1 MDAFS
6 YLSVLLSIILGLA
19 ITQVLK
25 GFRGLMQSRARL
37 RMYWPTVVWSIL
49 VLVIAVQSWWAMFDL
64 RHHEDWTFF
73 AFSVVLA
80 QTIVV
85 YLLAA
90 LVLPDF
96 FGETGFDLRAHYY
109 DHQRWFFALLIA
121 LIGVSIAK
129 SRVVYGEWPHPLD
142 LGFHLVFA
150 ATGIACALVRHPRF
164 HEAMAAIG
172 VFSIGTYIALLFT
185 HLT

>member
-25 GFRGLMQSRARL
+25 GFRGLMQARARL
-37 RMYWPTVVWSIL
+37 RTYWPAVAWSVL
-49 VLVIAVQSWWAMFDL
+49 VLVIAVQSWWAMFGL

-96 FGETGFDLRAHYY
+96 FGDEAVDLREHYY
-109 DHQRWFFALLIA
+109 GHHRWFFALLVLLIA
-121 LIGVSIAK
+121 VSLAK
-129 SRVVYGEWPHPLD
+129 DPVLD
-142 LGFHLVFA
+142 GHLTDAVNMGFQLAFA
-150 ATGIACALVRHPRF
+150 AIAAGGAVTRAPRYHEVATAVGAFGI
-164 HEAMAAIG
+164 G
-172 VFSIGTYIALLFT
+172 SYIALLFT
-185 HLT
+185 HLH

>member
-25 GFRGLMQSRARL
+25 GFRGLMQARARL
-37 RMYWPTVVWSIL
+37 RTYWPAVTWSIL
-49 VLVIAVQSWWAMFDL
+49 VLVIAVQSWWAMFGL
-64 RHHEDWTFF
+64 RHHQDWTFY

-96 FGETGFDLRAHYY
+96 FGEEAVDLRAHYY
-109 DHQRWFFALLIA
+109 GHHRWFFALLVLLIA
-121 LIGVSIAK
+121 ISLGKDFVLD
-129 SRVVYGEWPHPLD
+129 GHPTDALNF
-142 LGFHLVFA
+142 GFQLVFA
-150 ATGIACALVRHPRF
+150 ALAAGSAITRQPRY
-164 HEAMAAIG
+164 HEAATAVGAIG
-172 VFSIGTYIALLFT
+172 ICAYITLLFA
-185 HLT
+185 HLR

>member
-37 RMYWPTVVWSIL
+37 RMYWPAVVWSVL

-64 RHHEDWTFF
+64 RHLEDWTFF

-96 FGETGFDLRAHYY
+96 FGDAGFDLRAHYY
-109 DHQRWFFALLIA
+109 DHQRWFFALFVALIA
-121 LIGVSIAK
+121 ASIAK
-129 SRVVYGEWPHPLD
+129 SRVIYGEWPPPLD
-142 LGFHLVFA
+142 LAFHLVFA
-150 ATGIACALVRHPRF
+150 ATGVAGALVRRPRF
-164 HEAMAAIG
+164 HEIIAATGLVVIG
-172 VFSIGTYIALLFT
+172 AYIALLFA
-185 HLT
+185 HLR